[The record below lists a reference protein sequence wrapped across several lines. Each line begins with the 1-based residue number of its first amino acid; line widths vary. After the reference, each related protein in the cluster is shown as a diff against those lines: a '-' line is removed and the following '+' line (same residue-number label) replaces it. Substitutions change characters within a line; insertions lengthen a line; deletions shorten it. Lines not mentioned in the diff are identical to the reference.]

1 MMRLLEAWRDS
12 LKDAGLDLLM
22 LSLVPGLHPRA
33 IAGLRKA
40 GIVADAIRNPMDFQ
54 EFLREESARHIL
66 SGKPRAWAECELR
79 EASRRGLR
87 IVSLDDQEYPSLLQ
101 HTSDPPPVL
110 YVSGPSL
117 CSLAG
122 EALAI
127 VGSRKA
133 SPQGLATARSL
144 ARELAGA
151 GLTIVSGLARGI
163 DTEAHR
169 GALEARGTTIA
180 ILGSGLS
187 QVYPPENA
195 ELAAEIAER
204 GAVVSEFPLSTPP
217 YPQNFPRR
225 NRVIAGWVRG
235 VIVVEAG
242 EKSGA
247 LGTARLALEG
257 GRDVFAVPGHPSHP
271 GAVGTNR
278 LIRDGAILTRHAG
291 DVAQEWSMT
300 LSAPAETCDMDDSLL
315 KMLRSDAPSSV
326 DDLQVQCGRPVDE
339 LLAHLTNLELAQKV
353 RRLPGSLYLR
363 N

>member
-1 MMRLLEAWRDS
+1 LG
-12 LKDAGLDLLM
+12 DAGFDLLT
-22 LSLVPGLHPRA
+22 LSLVPGLHPRSV
-33 IAGLRKA
+33 AGLRKA
-40 GIVADAIRNPMDFQ
+40 GMVADAIRDPLALQ
-54 EFLREESARHIL
+54 EFLREDSARHLL
-66 SGKPRAWAECELR
+66 SGKPREWAERELG
-79 EASRRGLR
+79 EATRKGLR
-87 IVSLDDQEYPSLLQ
+87 IVSLDDEEYPGLLQ
-101 HTSDPPPVL
+101 HISDPPPVL
-110 YVSGPSL
+110 YVSGRSL
-117 CSLAG
+117 SSFAG

-144 ARELAGA
+144 ARDLAGA
-151 GLTIVSGLARGI
+151 GLTIISGLARGI

-169 GALEARGTTIA
+169 GALDAQGTTVA

-187 QVYPPENA
+187 QIYPPENA
-195 ELAAEIAER
+195 LLAAEITER

-217 YPQNFPRR
+217 FPQNFPRR

-235 VIVVEAG
+235 VVVVEAG

-247 LGTARLALEG
+247 LGTARLAVEG

-271 GAVGTNR
+271 EAVGTNR
-278 LIRDGAILTRHAG
+278 LVRDGAILTRHAG
-291 DVAQEWSMT
+291 DIAEEWGLT
-300 LSAPAETCDMDDSLL
+300 LSTQVEVRDGDDSLL
-315 KMLRSDAPSSV
+315 KLLRSDAPASV
-326 DDLQVQCGRPVDE
+326 DDLQVQYGRPIDE